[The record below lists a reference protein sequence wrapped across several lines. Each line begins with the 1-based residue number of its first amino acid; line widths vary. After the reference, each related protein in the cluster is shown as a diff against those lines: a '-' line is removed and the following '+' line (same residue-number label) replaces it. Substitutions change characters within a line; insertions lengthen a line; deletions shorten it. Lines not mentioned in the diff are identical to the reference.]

1 MNSLYSLLM
10 TTIGSQ
16 EWKDTVLQSLDIM
29 WKGVLAIF
37 IVIGLVVVAVVAMS
51 AILRRLKNRKQ
62 EGENAE

>member
-1 MNSLYSLLM
+1 M

>member
-51 AILRRLKNRKQ
+51 AILRRLKNRRQ